1 MYEKDSN
8 HSFIAGPLCIYRRLF
23 EFWADEICVSS
34 LAHSVGGDLP
44 AQYGV
49 CVFSSPAGNHSKAT
63 VVLEYG
69 AETVQHSRVCGSVSG
84 SSAAQYYGDSPASVF
99 DAVRLFPAVAL
110 YHVWYQRDLAELSER
125 EVFAGGNSRQYHPA
139 FFLLRRCVQLDL
151 LLCARKE
158 SFTINPDLCV
168 HMKYACNR
176 IFRFFYKFAMT

>member
-1 MYEKDSN
+1 MKKIPTILLLLVPYV
-8 HSFIAGPLCIYRRLF
+8 FIAAFLNFGLTKYVFLLWPIL
-23 EFWADEICVSS
+23 WVVIC
-34 LAHSVGGDLP
+34 LP
-44 AQYGV
+44 NMVYAF
-49 CVFSSPAGNHSKAT
+49 FSSPAGNHSKAT

>member
-8 HSFIAGPLCIYRRLF
+8 HSFIADPLCIYRSLF
-23 EFWADEICVSS
+23 ELWADEICVSS
-34 LAHSVGGDLP
+34 LAHSVAGCLSS
-44 AQYGV
+44 QYGV
-49 CVFSSPAGNHSKAT
+49 CISPAPSGGHSKAAF
-63 VVLEYG
+63 VLEYG
-69 AETVQHSRVCGSVSG
+69 AEAVQHSRVCGGVSG
-84 SSAAQYYGDSPASVF
+84 SSAAQYYGDSSASVF

-158 SFTINPDLCV
+158 SFTINPDICGHINKPV
-168 HMKYACNR
+168 TG
-176 IFRFFYKFAMT
+176 FSGSYKFVIP